1 MMPVALG
8 WAGDPSFRAPMGV
21 AVVGGI
27 VVSTVMS
34 LFIVPATFTV
44 FDDFQQWLAHFF
56 RRPAHAEAHA
66 VPAHTDSND
75 ELPSTRP
82 AG

>member
-1 MMPVALG
+1 
-8 WAGDPSFRAPMGV
+8 
-21 AVVGGI
+21 
-27 VVSTVMS
+27 MS
-34 LFIVPATFTV
+34 LFIVPATFSV

-56 RRPAHAEAHA
+56 RRPAHD
-66 VPAHTDSND
+66 VPARAEVAD